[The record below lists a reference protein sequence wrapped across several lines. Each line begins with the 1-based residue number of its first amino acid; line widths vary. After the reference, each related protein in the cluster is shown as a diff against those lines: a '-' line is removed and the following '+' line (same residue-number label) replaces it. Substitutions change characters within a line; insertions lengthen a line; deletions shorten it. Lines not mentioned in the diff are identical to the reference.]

1 MSRKP
6 VKEGTSQHLRDKQR
20 LEVEVGPLRE
30 DGKDWSPA
38 EVDKLLDLYLYG
50 RGLKAIAVTLGRPV
64 ATVKNKVW
72 KLATGYRRN
81 ATYTP
86 SSDREFPPRT
96 NPPPLNRREI
106 KVIEL
111 GLLGEGQV
119 TSKDRTKVVSVEQ
132 IARVLNRTVETVQAY
147 VDKKKPTSGGFFP

>member
-6 VKEGTSQHLRDKQR
+6 VKSGTSQHLRDKQR
-20 LEVEVGPLRE
+20 LEVEVGPLGE

-50 RGLKAIAVTLGRPV
+50 RGLKAIAVILGRPV
-64 ATVKNKVW
+64 ATIKNKVW
-72 KLATGYRRN
+72 KLATGYRKDRVYIPTQ
-81 ATYTP
+81 ARQYP
-86 SSDREFPPRT
+86 SLT

-111 GLLGEGQV
+111 GLLGEGQTV
-119 TSKDRTKVVSVEQ
+119 TKDRTCVVSVSH
-132 IARVLNRTVETVQAY
+132 IARILNRTTVSVETY
-147 VDKKKPTSGGFFP
+147 VNRKKPTTGGFF